1 MRNRLTVLR
10 ALAFAAVC
18 GFPCLADA
26 QGLSALRFE
35 QYIESLRQQAGIPGL
50 SAAIVQNGAIAWE
63 KGFGEAD
70 VERVVT
76 AGPLT
81 PYPIAGLTAL
91 FSAVQALQCA
101 ETGRVTLAT
110 PVIEFF
116 PAYPDGVSTL
126 GHALTHTPGG
136 LKYEFDPDHYDAV
149 AAAIKVCTGKT
160 LRASLTDDIL
170 DQLGM
175 ASAVPGHDFASWSA
189 ATIAQFPAATV
200 DRYRDAMARLAK
212 PYRANPRGKP
222 TPTTFSPTTGL
233 TGASG
238 VVASVHDL
246 ALFQANLDRGT
257 LLRPETL
264 RQAWTAPAQAD
275 GRPGPHAYGWF
286 SQVHDGQLVV
296 WQFGVI
302 PDAYSALLMTL
313 PQRNVTL
320 ILLANSDALVQP
332 YQLVNGD
339 ISVSPFAR
347 LFLGLF

>member
-1 MRNRLTVLR
+1 MSIRLTVHR
-10 ALAFAAVC
+10 ALAAAAICVV
-18 GFPCLADA
+18 PCLAGA

-50 SAAIVQNGAIAWE
+50 SAAIVQNGNIAWE

-70 VERVVT
+70 VERVIA
-76 AGPLT
+76 AGPDT
-81 PYPIAGLTAL
+81 PYPIGGLTAL
-91 FSAVQALQCA
+91 LSAIQALQCV
-101 ETGRVTLAT
+101 ESGKVDLGT
-110 PVIEFF
+110 PVVDFF
-116 PAYPDGVSTL
+116 PAYSDAASSL
-126 GHALTHTPGG
+126 GNALSHTPGG
-136 LKYEFDPDHYDAV
+136 TRYAFDPTHYDAA
-149 AAAIKVCTGKT
+149 AAAIKTCSGKT
-160 LRASLTDDIL
+160 LRASLTDDVL
-170 DQLGM
+170 DFLGM
-175 ASAVPGHDFASWSA
+175 TSAVPGHDFDTWSP
-189 ATIAQFPAATV
+189 ATLAQFPQATV
-200 DRYRDAMARLAK
+200 DRYRNTIARMAK

-222 TPTTFSPTTGL
+222 TPTSFAPTSGL
-233 TGASG
+233 TGATG

-246 ALFQANLDRGT
+246 ARFQVGLDNGA
-257 LLRPETL
+257 LLRSETL
-264 RQAWTAPAQAD
+264 RGAWIAPTLGD

-286 SQVHDGQLVV
+286 SQVHEGQLVV

-302 PDAYSALLMTL
+302 PDAYSALIMTL